1 MDKPLSDA
9 DIKRR
14 LPSVPVLKYSDLR
27 KLNTLPD
34 ACVILLE
41 WSKNGVGHW
50 VSLFHIGEKPYYF
63 NSFGERYDNDL
74 NCLSRS
80 ARIILGESGNEI
92 ERLLDGQACEYN
104 KTKYQSDKSATCG
117 RHCINRIRNNRLGS
131 AAYLRKMNK
140 LKKEF
145 GSYDDAILELVR

>member
-14 LPSVPVLKYSDLR
+14 LTGVPVIKYSDLR

-41 WSKNGVGHW
+41 WSKSGMGHW
-50 VSLFHIGEKPYYF
+50 VCVFHIGDKPYYF
-63 NSFGERYDNDL
+63 KSFGERYDNDL

-92 ERLLDGQACEYN
+92 ERLLNGVPCEWN
-104 KTKYQSDKSATCG
+104 KTKYQADTSNTCG
-117 RHCINRIRNNRLGS
+117 RHCINRIRDKRLGS
-131 AAYLRKMNK
+131 GAYIRKMNK
-140 LKKEF
+140 FKKIF
-145 GSYDDAILELVR
+145 GSYDNAILELVP